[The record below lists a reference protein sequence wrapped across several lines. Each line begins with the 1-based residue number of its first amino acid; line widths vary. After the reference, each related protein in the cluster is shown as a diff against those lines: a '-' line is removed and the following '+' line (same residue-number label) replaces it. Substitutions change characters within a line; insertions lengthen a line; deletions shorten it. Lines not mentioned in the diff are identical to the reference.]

1 MASAFSA
8 CMLPLHPNCM
18 GSSTGM
24 AHTSKLLKHKQQGQT
39 LIPLLTAN
47 NPAVAVAAEEEVMA
61 IKGKELTQV
70 KEMDDENIRLDVEAN
85 WKNEPDV
92 ADFHANGKATCSDVH
107 NSQHPVAS
115 TTVDDNFL
123 HSTSAKQNPM
133 ACSTVPKGSRSK
145 KACKEAAHP
154 TREWSAQNKFCYMKH
169 AGFQPWMQRAV
180 EAEKFEALYLLARV
194 AEDAQAASIFTH
206 GSIPF
211 TQKKSTGRSMRVSNT
226 NAASV
231 PSHSNLVA
239 EASSS
244 YHDESSTSNQSL
256 TSQTK
261 TGKLDI
267 GSSKNIPAGPLFQ
280 SKRRKRVTLPQ
291 RLGDFVIQLPKKRQ
305 ERRTSPTICDTGS

>member
-8 CMLPLHPNCM
+8 CLLPLHPNCM

-24 AHTSKLLKHKQQGQT
+24 AHTSKLLQHKQQGQT
-39 LIPLLTAN
+39 LIPLLTAS
-47 NPAVAVAAEEEVMA
+47 NPAAVAAEEEEEEVIA
-61 IKGKELTQV
+61 IKEKDFTQV

-92 ADFHANGKATCSDVH
+92 ADFHVNGKATCSDVH
-107 NSQHPVAS
+107 SSQHPVAS
-115 TTVDDNFL
+115 TTGDDNIL
-123 HSTSAKQNPM
+123 HSTSANKNPM
-133 ACSTVPKGSRSK
+133 ACSTVPKGSRFK
-145 KACKEAAHP
+145 KTCKEAANP
-154 TREWSAQNKFCYMKH
+154 TREWSAQNKSHYIKH
-169 AGFQPWMQRAV
+169 AGFQPWMQRAA

-211 TQKKSTGRSMRVSNT
+211 AQKKSTRRSIRVSNT

-231 PSHSNLVA
+231 QSHSSLVA

-244 YHDESSTSNQSL
+244 YDDEISIQYL
-256 TSQTK
+256 TSQK
-261 TGKLDI
+261 DSGNLDI

-291 RLGDFVIQLPKKRQ
+291 RLGDFVIQLPKKGQ
-305 ERRTSPTICDTGS
+305 ERRT